1 MDTEYLTRFP
11 DGTLVRW
18 KPLNWEEYSRLIKSF
33 GESLDG
39 AAGWL
44 LCEASAAFCL
54 LEIEQDGYPV
64 EPQEVYAGTLFII
77 GKQALEL
84 TGFIP
89 TVDKVREGLSKARA
103 TISSDWYESALSL
116 VCALFHKDE
125 DDVRKWTHKKFME
138 YCARVEIVTGRPLTV
153 VDPSEESEDKSR
165 RYVTGPDGRKIPVLT
180 KRDMRKKELQMD
192 PVPGPG
198 E

>member
-1 MDTEYLTRFP
+1 MNIEYLTRFP

-18 KPLNWEEYSRLIKSF
+18 KPLNWAEYTHLVKSF

-44 LCEASAAFCL
+44 LCEAAAACCL
-54 LEIEQDGYPV
+54 LEIEQDGFAV
-64 EPQEVYAGTLFII
+64 EPQDIYAGTLFII

-89 TVDKVREGLSKARA
+89 TVEKVREGLAKARA

-116 VCALFHKDE
+116 VCAIFHKDE

-138 YCARVEIVTGRPLTV
+138 YCARVEIVTGHPLTI
-153 VDPSEESEDKSR
+153 VDPNDESEDKSR

-180 KRDMRKKELQMD
+180 KRDMRKKEIQMD
-192 PVPGPG
+192 PMPGPG